1 MHGPTRYRI
10 LNGLRQG
17 VAAACD
23 RWPVVGDTPH
33 CWAAATDG
41 VVISILIGLKQLA
54 AAWPK
59 EERFANIRDLLGC
72 WNV

>member
-1 MHGPTRYRI
+1 MHGPMQYRI
-10 LNGLRQG
+10 LNGLRQR

-23 RWPVVGDTPH
+23 RWPVACDAPH
-33 CWAAATDG
+33 SWAAATDG
-41 VVISILIGLKQLA
+41 VVIGILIGLKQLA

-59 EERFANIRDLLGC
+59 EERSANIRDLLGC